1 MADADALER
10 AHPVA
15 LDLDGVALALESPG
29 ERLGDSRVVLS
40 QQDRGHVRE
49 RIPPPIRPSP
59 TRESARSGGRTC
71 DVVRASRYVRAS
83 ECAVRQSTPP
93 HFVHSLATSYRLA
106 RERGPGNGR
115 LAPWSTPPRPPTPRP
130 TPSPDAPAPD
140 HADDLA
146 LALRLADA
154 ADAITLDR
162 FRAADLRVTRKPDR
176 TPVTDADT
184 ATEDA
189 LRAVLGTER
198 PGDVVLGEERGG
210 ELSENGRGWVL
221 DPVDGTKNFS
231 RGVPVWATLIGLT
244 VHGHAVVGVASAP
257 ALGRRWWAR
266 RGAGAWASDNGGPP
280 RRITV
285 SGVADLADAYLSTTD
300 FRTFTEEGDL
310 ERWIA
315 LADACWETR
324 AFGDFWQYF
333 LVAEGVVDVAVDRAA
348 SVWDLAALVPILEE
362 AGGRLT
368 DLDGVATHDGG
379 NALASNGLVHD
390 AALDALRGR

>member
-1 MADADALER
+1 VEHAASPADA
-10 AHPVA
+10 
-15 LDLDGVALALESPG
+15 
-29 ERLGDSRVVLS
+29 
-40 QQDRGHVRE
+40 
-49 RIPPPIRPSP
+49 
-59 TRESARSGGRTC
+59 
-71 DVVRASRYVRAS
+71 
-83 ECAVRQSTPP
+83 
-93 HFVHSLATSYRLA
+93 
-106 RERGPGNGR
+106 
-115 LAPWSTPPRPPTPRP
+115 
-130 TPSPDAPAPD
+130 SPDAPSPEALAPD

-257 ALGRRWWAR
+257 GLGRRWW
-266 RGAGAWASDNGGPP
+266 GAAGLGAWASDNGGPP

-300 FRTFTEEGDL
+300 FRTFSEEGDL

-324 AFGDFWQYF
+324 AFGDFWQYC

-390 AALDALRGR
+390 AALDALRGK